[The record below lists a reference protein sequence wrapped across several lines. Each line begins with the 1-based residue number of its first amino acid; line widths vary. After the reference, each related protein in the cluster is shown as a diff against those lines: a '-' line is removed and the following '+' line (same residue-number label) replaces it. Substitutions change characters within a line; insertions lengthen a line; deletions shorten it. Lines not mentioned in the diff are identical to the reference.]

1 MLSEEIQS
9 AVKNKNAVI
18 GYRESVKFIKL
29 SSPKLIVVANNI
41 PEGRKREIEH
51 NAKLSQSE
59 FEIFGGTS
67 RELGT
72 FCGVPYPVS
81 VLVVK
86 G

>member
-9 AVKNKNAVI
+9 AVKGKNAVI
-18 GYRESVKFIKL
+18 GYKESVKFIKL

-41 PEGRKREIEH
+41 QQEKREEIEQ
-51 NAKLSQSE
+51 NAKLSKSG
-59 FEIFGGTS
+59 FEIFEGTS